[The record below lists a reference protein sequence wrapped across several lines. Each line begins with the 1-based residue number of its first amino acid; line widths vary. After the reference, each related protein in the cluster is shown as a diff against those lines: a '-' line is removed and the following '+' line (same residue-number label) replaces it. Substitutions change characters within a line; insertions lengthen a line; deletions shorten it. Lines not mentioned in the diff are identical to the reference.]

1 MASSSILLRSP
12 SVDPYNPPHHQPTH
26 EPSPSSLSHAS
37 QIPLPAT
44 PSTPSRRR
52 QREAEEEAE
61 ETVGRRKRVETGGSA
76 GSAGEKLKEVRE
88 EAESSTSGRAPPVEQ
103 EQMVDGK
110 RIKEL
115 PFEYMQAP
123 EEDLVILIASML
135 TKLIQHNDQVPLLPE
150 HLTRFHSR
158 APPSISVV
166 DYLHR
171 IVKYTNIEKSPL
183 LLLLPYLDAF
193 CLHLPTFTLSSLT
206 VHRFLI
212 SSCCVA
218 SKALCDSFCTN
229 AHYAK
234 VGGIRVG
241 ELNLLERELVS
252 GLGWKLTCDGSLLQS
267 YYTSLISSYSTTPA
281 PPPPPSTTTSSSAPA
296 IQIVYVQGL
305 ELPPKPP
312 PSTPWYLPWPSWESF
327 EVGRNEG
334 TVEAGLGG
342 GEAG

>member
-123 EEDLVILIASML
+123 EEDLVILIGQFRLFFLAVSPSL
-135 TKLIQHNDQVPLLPE
+135 PSPPPCLPSPLSLSEAEPFTPSLFADLPQLRCSPNSSNTTTKSLCFREQ
-150 HLTRFHSR
+150 
-158 APPSISVV
+158 SISP
-166 DYLHR
+166 R
-171 IVKYTNIEKSPL
+171 
-183 LLLLPYLDAF
+183 F
-193 CLHLPTFTLSSLT
+193 SSLA
-206 VHRFLI
+206 RFSRLR
-212 SSCCVA
+212 S
-218 SKALCDSFCTN
+218 
-229 AHYAK
+229 
-234 VGGIRVG
+234 
-241 ELNLLERELVS
+241 
-252 GLGWKLTCDGSLLQS
+252 
-267 YYTSLISSYSTTPA
+267 
-281 PPPPPSTTTSSSAPA
+281 
-296 IQIVYVQGL
+296 
-305 ELPPKPP
+305 
-312 PSTPWYLPWPSWESF
+312 
-327 EVGRNEG
+327 
-334 TVEAGLGG
+334 
-342 GEAG
+342 